1 MSETKQSVLIRSQT
15 KAQLTRP
22 PKDAYDRFGNLSRQE
37 KILDRIKYH
46 TNFLV
51 TENDKARS
59 RYHTIKL
66 EVLKEMLEEG
76 HGKCRATELKPRK
89 IGGVFTRG

>member
-22 PKDAYDRFGNLSRQE
+22 PKDAYDRFGNLSTQE

-46 TNFLV
+46 TDFLV
-51 TENDKARS
+51 IDNFDKKRS
-59 RYHTIKL
+59 RYHIIKL
-66 EVLKEMLEEG
+66 AILKEMLEEG
-76 HGKCRATELKPRK
+76 IK
-89 IGGVFTRG
+89 IEDD

>member
-1 MSETKQSVLIRSQT
+1 MSERERTLRRLEIEI
-15 KAQLTRP
+15 QLTRP
-22 PKDAYDRFGNLSRQE
+22 AKDEYDRFGNLSRQE

-46 TNFLV
+46 TDFLI
-51 TENDKARS
+51 TEYDKGRIG
-59 RYHTIKL
+59 YHTIKL

-89 IGGVFTRG
+89 IVGVFIRG